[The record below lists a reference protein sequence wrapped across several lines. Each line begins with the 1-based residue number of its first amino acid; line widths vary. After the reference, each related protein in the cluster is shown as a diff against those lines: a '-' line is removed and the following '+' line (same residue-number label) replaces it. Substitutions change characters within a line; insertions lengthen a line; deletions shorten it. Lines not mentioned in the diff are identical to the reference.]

1 MRKHRVAKFDFSE
14 TPAINGFGVNL
25 GLAQAFDDPIVFIVS
40 QKYGSFTLQTAG
52 IIQSKGVVDLLLNIR
67 RAIINLSLNFKPRGV
82 GNLRLRG
89 VIAAANLLN
98 RAHVDGNGVCFICV
112 KHNGRNSQ
120 LAAFVR
126 HQHQIPLL
134 RLADFSVNN
143 IGSVGIRNGI
153 GRKISV

>member
-1 MRKHRVAKFDFSE
+1 M
-14 TPAINGFGVNL
+14 
-25 GLAQAFDDPIVFIVS
+25 
-40 QKYGSFTLQTAG
+40 
-52 IIQSKGVVDLLLNIR
+52 LLNIR
-67 RAIINLSLNFKPRGV
+67 RAIINLCLDFKPRGV
-82 GNLRLRG
+82 SGLRLRG
-89 VIAAANLLN
+89 VVAAYLLS

-153 GRKISV
+153 GRKILVQDAKIRCAFGLCILKLNRE